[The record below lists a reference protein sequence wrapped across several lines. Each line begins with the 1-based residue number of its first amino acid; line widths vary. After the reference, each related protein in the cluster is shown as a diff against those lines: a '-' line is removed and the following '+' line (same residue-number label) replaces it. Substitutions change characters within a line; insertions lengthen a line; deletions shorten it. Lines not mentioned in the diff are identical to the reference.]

1 MERVAFL
8 IPHTGELLR
17 CLLNPEGLEIQ
28 RRAGIRR
35 RRSITGPLNQA
46 GLSDDPLICTGGGRT
61 EMRLDLLFDVD
72 LAGSS
77 VATDDVRDLTG
88 PLWDLS
94 ENWTETDLQGRPPVA
109 RFMWGKSKGWNI
121 PGVIVAISEN
131 LQKFSGG
138 GVPRRSWLRMMFRRV
153 PEEEFRAGH
162 RRQASWTYPAES
174 YLAVDVGPTR
184 LSEIEEATGAVH
196 EATGGERL
204 DSVAAQYYGDPS
216 LWRLLAS
223 YNDIDNPM
231 DLPGG
236 TLVRIPD
243 LDVLRSWL

>member
-8 IPHTGELLR
+8 IEHTGELLR
-17 CLLNPEGLEIQ
+17 CLMNPEGLQIQ
-28 RRAGIRR
+28 RRAGIRQ
-35 RRSITGPLNQA
+35 RRSVSGRLSQA

-61 EMRLDLLFDVD
+61 EMKLDLLFDVD

-77 VATDDVRDLTG
+77 IATDDVRELTG

-94 ENWTETDLQGRPPVA
+94 ENWTEAELAGHPPVA

-121 PGVIVAISEN
+121 PGVIVAVSEN
-131 LQKFSGG
+131 LQRFSGG

-153 PEEEFRAGH
+153 PDEQFRAGH
-162 RRQASWTYPAES
+162 RRQVTWSYPSETAPPPETG
-174 YLAVDVGPTR
+174 ATR
-184 LSEIEEATGAVH
+184 LSEIEEATGTVH
-196 EATGGERL
+196 QATAGERL
-204 DSVAAQYYGDPS
+204 DSVASQYYGNPS

-223 YNDIDNPM
+223 YNDIDDPM
-231 DLPGG
+231 DLPAGA
-236 TLVRIPD
+236 LIRIPD